1 MGVKKFWMFLITLV
15 FLFQF
20 SPAANDDA
28 PVPVLAANDDAPVPV
43 LAVNDNAPVPALAAN
58 LQAYTEHLGDHKVFL
73 HLDKS
78 GYQTG
83 QTIWFKA
90 YLVDA
95 VTHRPAAG
103 MNNIF
108 VELLGIGGNPM
119 AIRLLQA
126 RDGVAKGDIRLPRNL
141 PEGNYVLRAYS
152 AWMRNSGE
160 DNLFTRSLYI
170 SNPSWENM
178 IPRMEIFRNRI
189 FNRRLGRQESS
200 YDVAFFPEGG
210 NLVAGTVNRVAF
222 RAFDGLGRGHDAKGE
237 VTDRSGNVV
246 AVLETGMLGIGVFK
260 LEPVAG
266 GEYRARVSVNGERSD
281 TYELPQVLD
290 EGYVLRADQ
299 DEKHIRLQV
308 SANVTAQNPLYSE
321 ELIVVGHT
329 RGKPRYAGSHLIT
342 EGRFEMELDR
352 ELFPSGIA
360 HFTIFTSDHIPV
372 AERLLFVDRGDGLQ
386 IAPEVGISSE
396 EDNSFLDMSLAVTDK
411 NGHPVAGEFSLS
423 AVSGRSGINGR
434 QAGILPYLLFSSDLE
449 GMTGDPLYYL
459 EQADDRADVADMLL
473 MTYGWRRFNWDEI
486 AAGMLPE
493 IRYSGE
499 PGLTVAGRLR
509 DPSKDEVLSNY
520 PVRLRI
526 RSGHDSLYET
536 VTDRNGYFL
545 FSGLFY
551 KGEVAAEL
559 SSRRLPGNYPP
570 EFELTLQSAGGFEYE
585 FGVNTRRHEVVAR
598 GDNWSRDRSAGRSP
612 YARAPVRKTA
622 PRVYGTPDQT
632 IYIDYETFTERTLFE
647 VLRNRASGLYFDGNQ
662 IIIRGPSSIYGSNEA
677 RFMLDGAFVHR
688 DAFLS
693 IYPREVERVE
703 IFRGTSAAIFGV
715 RGGTGVILAYT
726 RRPGYSGLEDVMELS
741 MLGYHDAREFYSDR
755 IILPGIRSG
764 DDVEATVYWEPDI
777 VTGESGKAGLR
788 LPFSEGTDRLIFII
802 QGIGHNGL
810 PGYSTFTL
818 DIE

>member
-1 MGVKKFWMFLITLV
+1 MFSVMGVKIFWMFFITLA
-15 FLFQF
+15 FLFQP
-20 SPAANDDA
+20 SPAADDDDHGS
-28 PVPVLAANDDAPVPV
+28 VLAAN
-43 LAVNDNAPVPALAAN
+43 LHS
-58 LQAYTEHLGDHKVFL
+58 YTEHLADHKVFL

-83 QTIWFKA
+83 QTIWFRA

-95 VTHRPAAG
+95 VSHRPAAG

-108 VELLGIGGNPM
+108 VELLGTDGKPM
-119 AIRLLQA
+119 AIRLLLA
-126 RDGVAKGDIRLPRNL
+126 RDGVAKGDIRLSRNL

-160 DNLFTRSLYI
+160 DNFFTSNLYI

-178 IPRMEIFRNRI
+178 IPRIDIFRNRI
-189 FNRRLGRQESS
+189 FNWRLGRQESS

-237 VTDRSGNVV
+237 ITDGSGNVV
-246 AVLETGMLGIGVFK
+246 AVLETGVQGIGVFN

-266 GEYRARVSVNGERSD
+266 GEYRARVSVNGDRAD
-281 TYELPQVLD
+281 TYELPQLLE

-299 DEKHIRLQV
+299 DEKRIRLQV
-308 SANVTAQNPLYSE
+308 FANVTAQNPLYSQ

-329 RGKPRYAGSHLIT
+329 RGKPRYAGSHLLS
-342 EGRFEMELDR
+342 EGSFEVELDR

-360 HFTIFTSDHIPV
+360 HFTIFTADHIPV
-372 AERLLFVDRGDGLQ
+372 AERLLFVDRGDALH
-386 IAPEVGISSE
+386 IAPEVGISSDGDDRFME
-396 EDNSFLDMSLAVTDK
+396 MSLAVTDK
-411 NGHPVAGEFSLS
+411 NGHPVEGEFSLS
-423 AVSGRSGINGR
+423 AVSGRSGTNGR
-434 QAGILPYLLFSSDLE
+434 QAGIVPYLLFSSDLE
-449 GMTGDPLYYL
+449 GMNGDPLVYL

-473 MTYGWRRFNWDEI
+473 MTYGWRRFNWDDV
-486 AAGMLPE
+486 AAGVLPE
-493 IRYSGE
+493 IRYSGD
-499 PGLTVAGRLR
+499 PGITVAGRLR
-509 DPSKDEVLSNY
+509 DPSKDEVISNY

-526 RSGHDSLYET
+526 RSGHDSLYEA

-570 EFELTLQSAGGFEYE
+570 EFELTLQSAGKFEYQL
-585 FGVNTRRHEVVAR
+585 GVNTRRHEVVAR

-612 YARAPVRKTA
+612 YARAPVRRTA

-662 IIIRGPSSIYGSNEA
+662 IIIRGPSSIQGSNEA

-693 IYPREVERVE
+693 MYPREVERVE

-741 MLGYHDAREFYSDR
+741 MLGYHEAREFYSDR
-755 IILPGIRSG
+755 ITLPGVRSG
-764 DDVEATVYWEPDI
+764 DDVEATVYWEPEI
-777 VTGESGKAGLR
+777 VTGEKGRAGLR
-788 LPFSEGTDRLIFII
+788 LPFSEGADRLTFTI
-802 QGIGHNGL
+802 QGIGRNGL